1 MVDVE
6 GVHRALNDVLVVVVA
21 SSGSWLGLDGGWLGL
36 VSISNERDSNPIRID

>member
-1 MVDVE
+1 MDEVE

-21 SSGSWLGLDGGWLGL
+21 SSGSWLGLRGWWGL